1 MIEDPSAADALL
13 AALDDENEDVRKQA
27 MWALMR
33 VIDSSDLDVDHK
45 ELAQKL
51 RKALKKG
58 G

>member
-1 MIEDPSAADALL
+1 MIEDPSAADALME
-13 AALDDENEDVRKQA
+13 ALEDEDADVRKQA

-33 VIDSSDLDVDHK
+33 VIDSSDADIDHK

-51 RKALKKG
+51 RKALKRG

>member
-1 MIEDPSAADALL
+1 LMEALEDEDA
-13 AALDDENEDVRKQA
+13 DVRKQA

-33 VIDSSDLDVDHK
+33 VIDSSDADIDHK

-51 RKALKKG
+51 RKALKRG

>member
-1 MIEDPSAADALL
+1 MIQDPAAADGLLEALE
-13 AALDDENEDVRKQA
+13 DENADVRKQA

-33 VIDSSDLDVDHK
+33 VINSSDLDVDHK

-51 RKALKKG
+51 RRALKRG